1 MQNPFQKMMNDIF
14 KVEDFLED
22 CFIEGQHY
30 KCITSQIVDN
40 ISFSDTGLV
49 DEENFT
55 LDLNLPIS
63 KMPKKND
70 KVKFRDEW
78 YKINFIEK
86 DSANTS
92 LKLHLVALSKG
103 V

>member
-1 MQNPFQKMMNDIF
+1 MQNPFQKMMEDIF

-22 CFIEGQHY
+22 CFIEGRHY
-30 KCITSQIVDN
+30 KCITSPITDN

-55 LDLNLPIS
+55 LDIKLPIS
-63 KMPKKND
+63 KMPKKNE

-92 LKLHLVALSKG
+92 IKIHLVSLSKG

>member
-1 MQNPFQKMMNDIF
+1 MQNPFQKMMEDIF
-14 KVEDFLED
+14 NCEDFLED
-22 CFIEGQHY
+22 CFIEDHHY
-30 KCITSQIVDN
+30 KCIVSPITDN
-40 ISFSDTGLV
+40 ISFADTGLV

-55 LDLNLPIS
+55 LDILLPVS
-63 KMPKKND
+63 RMPKKNS

-86 DSANTS
+86 DSSNTS
-92 LKLHLVALSKG
+92 IKIHIVALSKG

>member
-1 MQNPFQKMMNDIF
+1 MQNPFQKMINDIF
-14 KVEDFLED
+14 SVEDFLED
-22 CFIEGQHY
+22 CFIESIHY
-30 KCITSQIVDN
+30 KCIVSPIIDN
-40 ISFSDTGLV
+40 VSFGEAGLV

-55 LDLNLPIS
+55 LDIKLPIS

-70 KVKFRDEW
+70 KVKFRDEN
-78 YKINFIEK
+78 YKINFIER

-92 LKLHLVALSKG
+92 LKLHIVSLSKG

>member
-1 MQNPFQKMMNDIF
+1 MQNPFQKMINDIF
-14 KVEDFLED
+14 SVEDFLED
-22 CFIEGQHY
+22 VFIESIHY
-30 KCITSQIVDN
+30 KCIVSPITDN
-40 ISFSDTGLV
+40 ISFSETGLV

-55 LDLNLPIS
+55 LDIKLPIS
-63 KMPKKND
+63 HKLKKND

-78 YKINFIEK
+78 FKINFIEK

-92 LKLHLVALSKG
+92 IKIHIVSLSKG

>member
-1 MQNPFQKMMNDIF
+1 MQNPFQKMINDIF
-14 KVEDFLED
+14 NCEDFLED
-22 CFIEGQHY
+22 VFIESIHY
-30 KCITSQIVDN
+30 KCIVSTITDN
-40 ISFSDTGLV
+40 ISFADTGLV

-55 LDLNLPIS
+55 LDIKLPVS

-70 KVKFRDEW
+70 KVKFRDNW
-78 YKINFIEK
+78 YKINFIER

-92 LKLHLVALSKG
+92 IKIHIVALSKG

>member
-1 MQNPFQKMMNDIF
+1 MQNPFQKMMEDIF
-14 KVEDFLED
+14 NCEDFLED
-22 CFIEGQHY
+22 CFIEGLHY
-30 KCITSQIVDN
+30 KCITSPIVDN
-40 ISFSDTGLV
+40 VTFSEVGV
-49 DEENFT
+49 ESEENFT
-55 LDLNLPIS
+55 LDIKLPIS
-63 KMPKKND
+63 KIPKKNS

-92 LKLHLVALSKG
+92 LKLHIVALSKG

>member
-1 MQNPFQKMMNDIF
+1 MQNPFQKMMSDIF
-14 KVEDFLED
+14 SVEDFLED

-30 KCITSQIVDN
+30 KCITSPIVDN
-40 ISFSDTGLV
+40 ISFSSSGLV

-55 LDLNLPIS
+55 LDIKLPVS
-63 KMPKKND
+63 HMPKKND
-70 KVKFRDEW
+70 KVRFRDENF
-78 YKINFIEK
+78 KINFVER

-92 LKLHLVALSKG
+92 LKLHIVALSKG

>member
-1 MQNPFQKMMNDIF
+1 MQNPFQKMMSDIF
-14 KVEDFLED
+14 RCEDFLED

-30 KCITSQIVDN
+30 KCITSPIVDN
-40 ISFSDTGLV
+40 VTFSEVGV
-49 DEENFT
+49 ESEENFT
-55 LDLNLPIS
+55 LDILLPIS
-63 KMPKKND
+63 KMPKKNC

-92 LKLHLVALSKG
+92 LKLHIVALSKG

>member
-1 MQNPFQKMMNDIF
+1 MNPFQKMMSDIF
-14 KVEDFLED
+14 SVEDFLED
-22 CFIEGQHY
+22 CFIEDRHY
-30 KCITSQIVDN
+30 KCIVSTITDN
-40 ISFSDTGLV
+40 ISFADTGLV

-55 LDLNLPIS
+55 LDLKLPIS

-92 LKLHLVALSKG
+92 LKLHIVALSKG

>member
-1 MQNPFQKMMNDIF
+1 MENSFQKMMEDIF

-30 KCITSQIVDN
+30 KCIVSPIVDN
-40 ISFSDTGLV
+40 ISFADTGLV

-55 LDLNLPIS
+55 LDIKLPVS
-63 KMPKKND
+63 HKLKKND
-70 KVKFRDEW
+70 KVKFRDEN

-92 LKLHLVALSKG
+92 LKIHVVALSKG

>member
-1 MQNPFQKMMNDIF
+1 MQNPFQKMMSDIF
-14 KVEDFLED
+14 SVEDFLED
-22 CFIEGQHY
+22 CFIEDRHY
-30 KCITSQIVDN
+30 KCIVSPITDN
-40 ISFSDTGLV
+40 ISFSEVGV
-49 DEENFT
+49 ESEENFT
-55 LDLNLPIS
+55 LDILLPVS
-63 KMPKKND
+63 RMPKKNS

-92 LKLHLVALSKG
+92 LKLHIVALSKG

>member
-1 MQNPFQKMMNDIF
+1 MNPFQKMINDIF
-14 KVEDFLED
+14 SVEDFLED

-30 KCITSQIVDN
+30 KCIVSPITDN
-40 ISFSDTGLV
+40 VTFSEVGV
-49 DEENFT
+49 ESEENFT
-55 LDLNLPIS
+55 LDLKLPIS
-63 KMPKKND
+63 RMPKKND
-70 KVKFRDEW
+70 KVKFRDEN

-92 LKLHLVALSKG
+92 IKIHIVALSKG

>member
-1 MQNPFQKMMNDIF
+1 MENPFQKMINDIF
-14 KVEDFLED
+14 SVEDFLED

-30 KCITSQIVDN
+30 KCITSPITDN
-40 ISFSDTGLV
+40 ISFADTGLV

-55 LDLNLPIS
+55 LDLKLPIS
-63 KMPKKND
+63 KIPKKND
-70 KVKFRDEW
+70 KVKFRDEN

-92 LKLHLVALSKG
+92 IKIYLVSLSKG

>member
-1 MQNPFQKMMNDIF
+1 MKNPFQKMMSDIF
-14 KVEDFLED
+14 SVEDFLED
-22 CFIEGQHY
+22 CFIEDRHY
-30 KCITSQIVDN
+30 KCIVSPITDN
-40 ISFSDTGLV
+40 ISFSEVGV
-49 DEENFT
+49 ESEENFT
-55 LDLNLPIS
+55 LDILLPVS
-63 KMPKKND
+63 RMPKKNS

-92 LKLHLVALSKG
+92 LKLHIVALSKG

>member
-1 MQNPFQKMMNDIF
+1 MQNPFQKMMEDIF
-14 KVEDFLED
+14 QCSEFLED
-22 CFIEGQHY
+22 VFIESIHY
-30 KCITSQIVDN
+30 KCIVSPIVDN
-40 ISFSDTGLV
+40 VSFGEAGLV

-55 LDLNLPIS
+55 IDIKLPVS
-63 KMPKKND
+63 KIPKKND

-92 LKLHLVALSKG
+92 IKIYLVSLSKG

>member
-1 MQNPFQKMMNDIF
+1 MQNPFQKMMSDIF
-14 KVEDFLED
+14 QCSEFLED
-22 CFIEGQHY
+22 VFIESIHY
-30 KCITSQIVDN
+30 KCIVSPIVDN
-40 ISFSDTGLV
+40 VTFSEVGV
-49 DEENFT
+49 ESEENFT
-55 LDLNLPIS
+55 LDIKLPTS

-92 LKLHLVALSKG
+92 LKLHIVALSKG

>member
-1 MQNPFQKMMNDIF
+1 MQNPFQKMMSDIF
-14 KVEDFLED
+14 SVEDFLED
-22 CFIEGQHY
+22 CFIESIHY
-30 KCITSQIVDN
+30 KCIVSPIVDN
-40 ISFSDTGLV
+40 VTFSEVGV
-49 DEENFT
+49 ESEENFT
-55 LDLNLPIS
+55 LDIKLPIS
-63 KMPKKND
+63 KMPKKNE

-92 LKLHLVALSKG
+92 LKLHIVALSKG